1 MTCKTVFKI
10 GISSLD
16 ESDVYSIIDYIGVEP
31 GITDNFLYYGL
42 IKNDTDIDNFSLHQQ
57 LNDTLS
63 LLYNKKEILK
73 RLKEMYSIYYIV
85 DVKFSNIEEEIER
98 NTSFLIDLEAKEFI
112 NYIDAFYNLNDGYF
126 D

>member
-1 MTCKTVFKI
+1 M
-10 GISSLD
+10 
-16 ESDVYSIIDYIGVEP
+16 
-31 GITDNFLYYGL
+31 

-85 DVKFSNIEEEIER
+85 DVKFSDIEEEIER

>member
-1 MTCKTVFKI
+1 
-10 GISSLD
+10 
-16 ESDVYSIIDYIGVEP
+16 
-31 GITDNFLYYGL
+31 
-42 IKNDTDIDNFSLHQQ
+42 
-57 LNDTLS
+57 
-63 LLYNKKEILK
+63 
-73 RLKEMYSIYYIV
+73 MYSIYYIV

>member
-85 DVKFSNIEEEIER
+85 DVKFSDIEEEIER

>member
-85 DVKFSNIEEEIER
+85 DVKF
-98 NTSFLIDLEAKEFI
+98 
-112 NYIDAFYNLNDGYF
+112 
-126 D
+126 

>member
-85 DVKFSNIEEEIER
+85 DVKFSNIEEEI
-98 NTSFLIDLEAKEFI
+98 
-112 NYIDAFYNLNDGYF
+112 
-126 D
+126 

>member
-98 NTSFLIDLEAKEFI
+98 NTSFLIDLDAKEFI

>member
-73 RLKEMYSIYYIV
+73 
-85 DVKFSNIEEEIER
+85 
-98 NTSFLIDLEAKEFI
+98 
-112 NYIDAFYNLNDGYF
+112 
-126 D
+126 

>member
-42 IKNDTDIDNFSLHQQ
+42 IKNDTDIDNFSLHKQ

-85 DVKFSNIEEEIER
+85 DVMFSDIEEEIER

>member
-16 ESDVYSIIDYIGVEP
+16 ESDVYSIIYYIGVEP

-85 DVKFSNIEEEIER
+85 DVKFSDIEEEIER

>member
-31 GITDNFLYYGL
+31 SITDNFLYYGL

-85 DVKFSNIEEEIER
+85 DVKFSDIEEEIER

>member
-85 DVKFSNIEEEIER
+85 DVMFSDIEEEIER